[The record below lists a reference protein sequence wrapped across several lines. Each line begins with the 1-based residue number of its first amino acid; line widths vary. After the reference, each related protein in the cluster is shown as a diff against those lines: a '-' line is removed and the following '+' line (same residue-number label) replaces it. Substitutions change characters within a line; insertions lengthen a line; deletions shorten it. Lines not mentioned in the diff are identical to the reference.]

1 MEKKNTHLLKAK
13 LNKNDEFYTR
23 YEDIE
28 KELENYKDFL
38 ENKVIYCNCD
48 KPTYPNKSNFCK
60 YFEDNFEKLKIKK
73 VIFTFFNNSNVSNI
87 SNISKYS
94 IHSNKSYKVEIYK
107 NNLNKKIIKTSYFK
121 GTGSFDDKT
130 CIEILK
136 KVDIVIT
143 NPPFS
148 LFNKFIEQ
156 CLKFNK
162 KFLIIGNK
170 NAMLYTDIFPHFMNN
185 EIWLGMNNVNNFYQP
200 DGKIKSFGNVGWFTN
215 IENNRRNNFLKLNN
229 EYKLDKTQYPTFLN
243 YEAINVSKV
252 KDIPKDYEGVMAVP
266 LSFIDNYNPN
276 QFKIIGAGMNSFNEI
291 LGFKIIGSEVL
302 KRYKEQGG
310 TGHYTVNMH
319 SLVYEKDGKI
329 YFPFKRILIKKMKKQ
344 EN

>member
-48 KPTYPNKSNFCK
+48 KPSYPNKSNFCK
-60 YFEDNFEKLKIKK
+60 YFEDNFERLKLKK
-73 VIFTFFNNSNVSNI
+73 VIFTFFNNSNNF
-87 SNISKYS
+87 NNPNDLNNL
-94 IHSNKSYKVEIYK
+94 NKSYKVEIY
-107 NNLNKKIIKTSYFK
+107 NNDLNKKIIKTSYFK
-121 GTGSFDDKT
+121 GTGSFDDKA

-136 KVDIVIT
+136 RVDMVIT

-148 LFNKFIEQ
+148 LFDKFIDQ
-156 CLKFNK
+156 CMRFNK

-170 NAMLYTDIFPHFMNN
+170 NAMLYKNIFPHFMNN

-200 DGKIKSFGNVGWFTN
+200 DGKMKSFGNVGWFTN
-215 IENNRRNNFLKLNN
+215 IENNRRNSILELNK

-266 LSFIDNYNPN
+266 LSFIDSYNPN
-276 QFKIIGAGMNSFNEI
+276 QFKIIGAGMNSYNEI
-291 LGFKIIGSEVL
+291 LGIEIIGSEVL
-302 KRYKEQGG
+302 KKYKEQGG
-310 TGHYTVNMH
+310 TGHYTENMH

-329 YFPFKRILIKKMKKQ
+329 HFPFKRIIIKKIK
-344 EN
+344 

>member
-48 KPTYPNKSNFCK
+48 KPSYPNKSNFCK
-60 YFEDNFEKLKIKK
+60 YFEDNFERLKLKK
-73 VIFTFFNNSNVSNI
+73 VIFTFFNNSNNF
-87 SNISKYS
+87 NNPNFLNELNDLNNL
-94 IHSNKSYKVEIYK
+94 NKSYKVEIY
-107 NNLNKKIIKTSYFK
+107 NNDLNKKIIKTSYFK
-121 GTGSFDDKT
+121 GTGSFDDKA

-136 KVDIVIT
+136 RVDMVIT

-148 LFNKFIEQ
+148 LFDKFIDQ
-156 CLKFNK
+156 CMRFNK

-170 NAMLYTDIFPHFMNN
+170 NAMLYKNIFPHFMNN

-200 DGKIKSFGNVGWFTN
+200 DGKMKSFGNVGWFTN
-215 IENNRRNNFLKLNN
+215 IENNRRNSILELNK

-266 LSFIDNYNPN
+266 LSFIDSYNPN
-276 QFKIIGAGMNSFNEI
+276 QFKIIGAGMNSYNEI
-291 LGFKIIGSEVL
+291 LGIEIIGSEVL
-302 KRYKEQGG
+302 KKYKEQGG
-310 TGHYTVNMH
+310 TGHYTENMH

-329 YFPFKRILIKKMKKQ
+329 HFPFKRIIIKKIK
-344 EN
+344 

>member
-60 YFEDNFEKLKIKK
+60 YFEDNFERLKLKK
-73 VIFTFFNNSNVSNI
+73 VIFTFFDNSNVSNI
-87 SNISKYS
+87 TNCS

-156 CLKFNK
+156 CMKFNK

-200 DGKIKSFGNVGWFTN
+200 DGKIKCFGNVGWFTN
-215 IENNRRNNFLKLNN
+215 IENNRRNSFLKLNK

-329 YFPFKRILIKKMKKQ
+329 YFPFKRILIKKIKKQ

>member
-48 KPTYPNKSNFCK
+48 KPSYPNKSNFCK
-60 YFEDNFEKLKIKK
+60 YFEDNFERLKLKK
-73 VIFTFFNNSNVSNI
+73 VIFTFFNNSNNF
-87 SNISKYS
+87 NNPNFLNELNDLNNL
-94 IHSNKSYKVEIYK
+94 NKSYKVEIY
-107 NNLNKKIIKTSYFK
+107 NNDLNKKIIKTSYFK
-121 GTGSFDDKT
+121 GTGSFDDKA

-136 KVDIVIT
+136 RVDMVIT

-148 LFNKFIEQ
+148 LFDKFIDQ
-156 CLKFNK
+156 CMRFNK

-170 NAMLYTDIFPHFMNN
+170 NAMLYKNIFPHFMNN

-200 DGKIKSFGNVGWFTN
+200 DGKMKSFGNVGWFTN
-215 IENNRRNNFLKLNN
+215 IENNRRNSILELNK

-266 LSFIDNYNPN
+266 LSFIDSYNPN
-276 QFKIIGAGMNSFNEI
+276 QFKIIGAGMNSYNEI
-291 LGFKIIGSEVL
+291 LEIEIIGSEVL
-302 KRYKEQGG
+302 KKYKEQGG
-310 TGHYTVNMH
+310 TGHYTENMH

-329 YFPFKRILIKKMKKQ
+329 HFPFKRIIIKKIK
-344 EN
+344 